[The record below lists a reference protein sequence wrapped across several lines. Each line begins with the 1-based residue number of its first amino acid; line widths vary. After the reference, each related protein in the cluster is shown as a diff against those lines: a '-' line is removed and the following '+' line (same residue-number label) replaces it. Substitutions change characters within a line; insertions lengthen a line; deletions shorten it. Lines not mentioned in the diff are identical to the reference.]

1 MARSLPPLNALR
13 AFEAAARHLSFTL
26 AADELHVTQAAISHQ
41 VKGLE
46 EILGIA
52 LFRRLPRRLYL
63 TEEGQALLPELTAG
77 FDRLAQAVARIG
89 RQGRSGPLTV
99 TLLTTFALGWLVP
112 RLLRFQARHPEIDV
126 HLSTSARIVDF
137 TREELD
143 CGVRHGLGNWPGL
156 AMTKVMDSYLTPL
169 CPPAVAARLK
179 RYEDLRTVPVV
190 HAIGPVDEWNTWLE
204 AAGIPGLPLK
214 KGAAFDSTMIAVQAA
229 MGGPAV
235 AIGDPRFYPAELA
248 SGRLVQPFGLVVPED
263 KAWWFVCLPA
273 MESRPK
279 IEAFRDWL
287 LEEAAQTPPPDGC
300 AGEGAAAGST
310 PRKHRVS
317 RGI

>member
-26 AADELHVTQAAISHQ
+26 AAEELHVTQAAVSHQ

-46 EILGIA
+46 DFLGVT

-89 RQGRSGPLTV
+89 RHGQAGPLTV

-137 TREELD
+137 AREDID
-143 CGVRHGLGNWPGL
+143 CGVRHGLGNWPGV
-156 AMTKVMDSYLTPL
+156 ATMKFMDSFLTPL
-169 CPPAVAARLK
+169 CPPELAAKLK
-179 RYEDLRTVPVV
+179 RVEDLRNVPAV
-190 HAIGPVDEWNTWLE
+190 HAIGPTDEWDTWLR
-204 AAGIPGLPLK
+204 AAGVADLPLR

-235 AIGDPRFYPAELA
+235 AIGDPRFYPVEIAA
-248 SGRLVQPFGLVVPED
+248 GRLVQPFELVVPEE

-279 IEAFRDWL
+279 IRAFRDWL
-287 LEEAAQTPPPDGC
+287 VAEAAQTAPPDGC
-300 AGEGAAAGST
+300 VSTMAGAGSAPLTGRT
-310 PRKHRVS
+310 PRGK
-317 RGI
+317 